1 MNEINFLADEI
12 HQPLTKLMII
22 IKMFTESYLIDP
34 INEIPQTDKI
44 NHYDKFYQLYSN
56 QLLSEIY

>member
-34 INEIPQTDKI
+34 INEIPQTDESITMLNFI
-44 NHYDKFYQLYSN
+44 NL
-56 QLLSEIY
+56 I

>member
-34 INEIPQTDKI
+34 INEIPQTD
-44 NHYDKFYQLYSN
+44 
-56 QLLSEIY
+56 